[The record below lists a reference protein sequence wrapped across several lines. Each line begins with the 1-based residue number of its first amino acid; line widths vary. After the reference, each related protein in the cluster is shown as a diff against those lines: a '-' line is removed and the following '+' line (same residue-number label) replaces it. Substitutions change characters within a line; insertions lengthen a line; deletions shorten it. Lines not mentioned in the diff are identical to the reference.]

1 MSSLIR
7 NSIFL
12 LCFALIGCTKPQ
24 VQHHIEY
31 VEVKVPV
38 VYRLDK
44 PDRPQYTS
52 KDTAPSYLVKLL
64 QYTKTL
70 EIVIDEH
77 NKGS

>member
-1 MSSLIR
+1 MT
-7 NSIFL
+7 FL
-12 LCFALIGCTKPQ
+12 KVINILLMVVVLSGCSKPI

-44 PDRPQYTS
+44 PVRPQYTS

-70 EIVIDEH
+70 EIIIDEH

>member
-1 MSSLIR
+1 MTFLKVSNILLIAM
-7 NSIFL
+7 L
-12 LCFALIGCTKPQ
+12 LCGCSKPI

-44 PDRPQYTS
+44 PARPQFSS

-70 EIVIDEH
+70 EIIIDEH

>member
-1 MSSLIR
+1 M
-7 NSIFL
+7 
-12 LCFALIGCTKPQ
+12 CGCSKPT

-44 PDRPQYTS
+44 PVRPQYSS
-52 KDTAPSYLVKLL
+52 KDNAPSYLVKLL

-70 EIVIDEH
+70 EIIIDEH

>member
-1 MSSLIR
+1 MTFLKVSNILLIAM
-7 NSIFL
+7 L
-12 LCFALIGCTKPQ
+12 LCGCSKPI

-44 PDRPQYTS
+44 PDRPQYSS
-52 KDTAPSYLVKLL
+52 KDTVPSYLIKLL

-70 EIVIDEH
+70 EIIIDEH